1 MQTQFPNLISFQ
13 GKGNV
18 LYQTPF
24 TWGFFAINFFLG
36 VLLIILNASQKREL
50 LLDFGAMYS
59 PLIVSGEYLRLLSAM
74 FLHAGFV
81 HLLFN
86 LIGLV
91 IFGRINERLFGRVKF
106 FWLYVLTGI
115 SASSTS
121 YLFNDVGISIGAS
134 GAIFGM
140 MGAMISFFVINR
152 RLFGKDGLNTLY
164 GVIVL
169 SIINLW
175 FGATTVSYTHL
186 RAHET

>member
-59 PLIVSGEYLRLLSAM
+59 PLIVSGEYWRLLSAM
-74 FLHAGFV
+74 FLHAGFI

-91 IFGRINERLFGRVKF
+91 IFGRINERLFGRV
-106 FWLYVLTGI
+106 
-115 SASSTS
+115 
-121 YLFNDVGISIGAS
+121 
-134 GAIFGM
+134 
-140 MGAMISFFVINR
+140 
-152 RLFGKDGLNTLY
+152 
-164 GVIVL
+164 
-169 SIINLW
+169 
-175 FGATTVSYTHL
+175 
-186 RAHET
+186 